1 MRDLKDLTM
10 KQLEELK
17 GKLWDKVYNL
27 TEQGELALIDYT
39 EELEARIDKADKKY
53 WDVRKEIARRQRA

>member
-17 GKLWDKVYNL
+17 RKLWDKVYNL